1 LVNCGWNRAWIVKEE
16 IKMSDNLIFGE
27 APLLPDFN
35 VPISASEYQDD
46 QIGGGGGPSSAE
58 TVIESMYA
66 SWSAPVTAGDEWAAY
81 MADGAIFYDD
91 DGNGYYDNLE
101 LVTDNGIFAFDPE
114 TGCWVYRALE
124 DEDVK

>member
-1 LVNCGWNRAWIVKEE
+1 
-16 IKMSDNLIFGE
+16 MSDNLILGD
-27 APLLPDFN
+27 AYLLVGLD
-35 VPISASEYQDD
+35 VTMTAGGYQDE
-46 QIGGGGGPSSAE
+46 QVGEGGGPSSAE
-58 TVIESMYA
+58 TIIESMYA
-66 SWSAPVTAGDEWAAY
+66 SWSAPLTGGDEWAAY
-81 MADGAIFYDD
+81 MADGAIFWDD